1 MTIQYRTCDASSYQ
15 SQRYSMILSLE
26 QSGRVAL
33 TAYTDNRG
41 YPTIGAGFKI
51 DSNWDDIL
59 TTLGFDTSDD
69 APAYEE
75 AYVQQRGR
83 VYL

>member
-1 MTIQYRTCDASSYQ
+1 MTIQYRTCDAAYYQ

-33 TAYTDNRG
+33 TAYTDNPNGG

-51 DSNWDDIL
+51 DSNWQAIL
-59 TTLGFDTSDD
+59 
-69 APAYEE
+69 
-75 AYVQQRGR
+75 RR
-83 VYL
+83 